1 MFVAEA
7 SALVFTLPA
16 VREDS
21 SSKFR
26 LRLAG
31 AWISRNTHSS
41 GSDSPVG
48 GERKETLK
56 LVATAIQ
63 QMIMIHQKFSK
74 IYTKQYIDE
83 FLANLPNCDAEKAL
97 RELSYINASAF
108 KGYGKLSAD
117 LLSYNDMIYAAK
129 ESALRV
135 LVDKFKGEIKVYDSA
150 IYFRLK
156 SGIQLSFHVPYK
168 SCGNNEFLV
177 YLDRKYSVD
186 DAEAWDGVMEA
197 YTYEDKDIDK
207 YIQKRNEYKQEVAED
222 YKQCSE
228 RNQVLVEAIRKYF
241 HHWSRRRMCGI
252 TMNLEELNAFDP
264 FSSIRFFCCIGDI
277 ILRYNEGMDSFAY
290 DRACQ
295 GVRELIGAER
305 WKELNTFKQKKDFE
319 RSFYDPIFTR
329 GI

>member
-1 MFVAEA
+1 M
-7 SALVFTLPA
+7 T
-16 VREDS
+16 
-21 SSKFR
+21 
-26 LRLAG
+26 
-31 AWISRNTHSS
+31 
-41 GSDSPVG
+41 
-48 GERKETLK
+48 
-56 LVATAIQ
+56 
-63 QMIMIHQKFSK
+63 HQKYNK
-74 IYTKQYIDE
+74 IYTKQHIDD
-83 FLANLPNCDAEKAL
+83 FLSNLPTCDVEKAL

-108 KGYGKLSAD
+108 KGYCKLSREQ
-117 LLSYNDMIYAAK
+117 LVYNGMIYTAK

-135 LVDKFKGEIKVYDSA
+135 LVDKFKGEIKVHDSA

-168 SCGNNEFLV
+168 FHGNNEFRD
-177 YLDRKYSVD
+177 YLDDKYYVD
-186 DAEAWDGVMEA
+186 DADVWDGVMEA
-197 YTYEDKDIDK
+197 YTYEDEDIDK
-207 YIQKRNEYKQEVAED
+207 YIQKRNEYRQEVAED
-222 YKQCSE
+222 YKQRSE

-264 FSSIRFFCCIGDI
+264 FASIRFFCCIGDI

-319 RSFYDPIFTR
+319 KSFYDLIFTQ

>member
-1 MFVAEA
+1 M
-7 SALVFTLPA
+7 
-16 VREDS
+16 
-21 SSKFR
+21 
-26 LRLAG
+26 
-31 AWISRNTHSS
+31 H
-41 GSDSPVG
+41 
-48 GERKETLK
+48 
-56 LVATAIQ
+56 
-63 QMIMIHQKFSK
+63 
-74 IYTKQYIDE
+74 
-83 FLANLPNCDAEKAL
+83 
-97 RELSYINASAF
+97 
-108 KGYGKLSAD
+108 
-117 LLSYNDMIYAAK
+117 
-129 ESALRV
+129 
-135 LVDKFKGEIKVYDSA
+135 DSA

-168 SCGNNEFLV
+168 FCGNNEFLV

-186 DAEAWDGVMEA
+186 DAEVWDGVMEA

-207 YIQKRNEYKQEVAED
+207 YIQKRNAYKQEVAED
-222 YKQCSE
+222 YKQRSE